1 MIPIVKATIK
11 AVPRTGRLPW
21 WLLIGTVL
29 LTGTSHA
36 ADDVALFRDLAAT
49 LLLLNL
55 PCSQVIS
62 ARRVGEKASDQL
74 VTCKGGLRYHVFV
87 DANERVVARKQ

>member
-1 MIPIVKATIK
+1 MIPIVKASMSARAR
-11 AVPRTGRLPW
+11 AVRWPA
-21 WLLIGTVL
+21 WLLFNL
-29 LTGTSHA
+29 LLFAGSSPA
-36 ADDVALFRDLAAT
+36 ADDAALFKDLAAT
-49 LLLLNL
+49 LSLLNL

-62 ARRVGEKASDQL
+62 ARQVGDKASDLL